1 MQREIVFAKLNDFTE
16 ELKNLNITR
25 IAFTEIEEKRA
36 EQVESNLLQVVD
48 IIKLELLAYK
58 DSTIYKCVLNDIDFE
73 EIHHFLESTG
83 FEITRRS
90 RNIT

>member
-1 MQREIVFAKLNDFTE
+1 MGEIVIEKLNDFTE
-16 ELKNLNITR
+16 QLKRLNITK
-25 IAFTEIEEKRA
+25 IAFTEINEKRA

-58 DSTIYKCVLNDIDFE
+58 DSTIYKCPLKDIDFE
-73 EIHHFLESTG
+73 EINHMLESAG
-83 FEITRRS
+83 FEVTRRS